1 MKKLNILPLFFLL
14 FFIGCSETEKSQK
27 YIFNYIEMKKNLKKY
42 TLSNG
47 PMDEFSCG
55 MTSLVFSKEVLDSI
69 KSNKKPNLMAIKN
82 VTPTTIEVYK
92 DKIVWNDLGQETIIQ
107 DNKVSINGPSN
118 EKLLLSFV
126 KNETNLT
133 FTFKEKKLVCT
144 FPFKTVD

>member
-1 MKKLNILPLFFLL
+1 MKKLNILPLIFLL
-14 FFIGCSETEKSQK
+14 FFIGCSETDKPQK
-27 YIFNYIEMKKNLKKY
+27 YIFNYNEMKNNLKKY

-55 MTSLVFSKEVLDSI
+55 MTSLIFSKEVLDAI
-69 KSNKKPNLMAIKN
+69 KSDKKPNLMAVKN

-92 DKIVWNDLGQETIIQ
+92 DKIVWNDLGQESTIQ
-107 DNKVSINGPSN
+107 NNKVSIKGLSK
-118 EKLLLSFV
+118 EKLLLSFI

-144 FPFKTVD
+144 FPFKKVN

>member
-1 MKKLNILPLFFLL
+1 MKKLNILSLIFLL
-14 FFIGCSETEKSQK
+14 FFIGCSETDKPQK
-27 YIFNYIEMKKNLKKY
+27 YIFNYIEMKNNLKKY

-55 MTSLVFSKEVLDSI
+55 MTSLVFSKEVLDAI
-69 KSNKKPNLMAIKN
+69 KSNKKPNLMAVKN

-92 DKIVWNDLGQETIIQ
+92 DKIVWNDLGQESKIQ
-107 DNKVSINGPSN
+107 NNKVSIKGPSK
-118 EKLLLSFV
+118 EKLLLSFI

-144 FPFKTVD
+144 FPFKKVN

>member
-1 MKKLNILPLFFLL
+1 MKKLNILPLIFLL
-14 FFIGCSETEKSQK
+14 FFIGCSETDNPQK
-27 YIFNYIEMKKNLKKY
+27 YIFNYIEMKNNLKKY

-55 MTSLVFSKEVLDSI
+55 MTSLVFSKEVLDAI
-69 KSNKKPNLMAIKN
+69 KSDKKPNLMAIKN

-92 DKIVWNDLGQETIIQ
+92 DKIVWNDLGQESTIQ
-107 DNKVSINGPSN
+107 NNKVSIKGLSK
-118 EKLLLSFV
+118 EKLLLSFI

-144 FPFKTVD
+144 FPFKKVN